1 MKIILNIIPRLQS
14 TIHQGLTLLFLSVI
28 APYSCLS
35 QTQNLESDSVQ
46 YDNLRAAAFYKCKA
60 IKFVAAPA
68 LLTSYGLLTIGNK
81 DLFISSQDVYE
92 FRQQNFSNF
101 HSTID
106 NYMPSVPIAAVYL
119 LNLVRVKGKNNFINR
134 TILIAIA
141 TPISDKITHMLK
153 SSTAIARPDRSDFES
168 FPSAHTAAA
177 FVAAEFLHQEFKDKS
192 MWYSIAGYT
201 TASMVGA
208 FRILNNKH
216 WMSDV
221 FVGAA
226 IGMLTVKSL
235 YVVYPWLLGKLKR
248 NKKENAVTIMPSF
261 NGSAKG
267 LTMIYKL

>member
-1 MKIILNIIPRLQS
+1 MQMVFNRDHVTQPRNNYSWLILLYI
-14 TIHQGLTLLFLSVI
+14 TITPHFGF
-28 APYSCLS
+28 S
-35 QTQNLESDSVQ
+35 QTLSLEPDSSEFNLHRRSFHQS
-46 YDNLRAAAFYKCKA
+46 KA
-60 IKFVAAPA
+60 VKFIAAPA
-68 LLTSYGLLTIGNK
+68 LLTSYGLLTMKDK
-81 DLFISSQDVYE
+81 DLFISSEDVYE
-92 FRQQNFSNF
+92 FRQQNFANF

-106 NYMPSVPIAAVYL
+106 NYLPSAPIAAVYL
-119 LNLVRVKGKNNFINR
+119 LNLAGVKGKNNFINR

-153 SSTAIARPDRSDFES
+153 SSTAIARPDKSDFES

-192 MWYSIAGYT
+192 VWYSIAGYT
-201 TASMVGA
+201 AASMVGA

-226 IGMLTVKSL
+226 IGILTVKSL

-248 NKKENAVTIMPSF
+248 NKKENAVAIVPSF

-267 LTMIYKL
+267 LTLIYKL